1 MAVDGEGLP
10 AGQRPAQWGHRPI
23 VRRKLYEL
31 VVDQIVE
38 DVSSGRL
45 QPGERLPT
53 ERALA
58 DEFTVGRSS
67 IREALRMLETDGVIE
82 SAGRGVFAV
91 SRDRNPLNRS
101 LALLVSGHAAGGAE
115 LFEVR
120 KMIEVE
126 TAALAAERRTDDD
139 IEEMRSA
146 LEAMRRGLGS
156 RDEYIGGDVG
166 FHMAVVAAS
175 HNRIA
180 SHVMQAIRIVMQ
192 RILESVYEIPGSPQR
207 SIDQHAQ
214 ILTAVAAGH
223 ADEARERVRDHLLSV
238 EQDIGQA
245 LRSDPLSA
253 TGREGAGMREGAR

>member
-1 MAVDGEGLP
+1 
-10 AGQRPAQWGHRPI
+10 

-45 QPGERLPT
+45 EPGARLPT

-82 SAGRGVFAV
+82 STGRGVFVV

-126 TAALAAERRTDDD
+126 TAALAAERRTDED

-146 LEAMRRGLGS
+146 LQAMRRGLGS

-180 SHVMQAIRIVMQ
+180 SHVMQAIRIVMH

-207 SIDQHAQ
+207 SIDQHAE
-214 ILTAVAAGH
+214 ILSAVAAGR
-223 ADEARERVRDHLLSV
+223 AEEARGRVRDHLVSV
-238 EQDIGQA
+238 ELDIGQA
-245 LRSDPLSA
+245 LGSVHSTASL
-253 TGREGAGMREGAR
+253 REGSGVEESAP

>member
-1 MAVDGEGLP
+1 MAVGGSPVGQAP
-10 AGQRPAQWGHRPI
+10 APWGHRPI

-45 QPGERLPT
+45 VPGDKLPT

-82 SAGRGVFAV
+82 SAGRGVFVV

-126 TAALAAERRTDDD
+126 TAALAAERRTDED
-139 IEEMRSA
+139 IEAMRSA
-146 LEAMRRGLGS
+146 LRAMRHGLGS
-156 RDEYIGGDVG
+156 RDDYIGGDVG

-180 SHVMQAIRIVMQ
+180 SHVMQAIRMVMQ

-207 SIDQHAQ
+207 SIEQHAD
-214 ILTAVAAGH
+214 ILTAVAAGR
-223 ADEARERVRDHLLSV
+223 AEEARERVRDHLVSV
-238 EQDIGQA
+238 ELDIRQA
-245 LRSDPLSA
+245 LRSVPA
-253 TGREGAGMREGAR
+253 TGSGHEGPGAWGSTR

>member
-1 MAVDGEGLP
+1 MPDGGSLS
-10 AGQRPAQWGHRPI
+10 GQASGPWGHRPI

-45 QPGERLPT
+45 EPGEKLPT

-58 DEFTVGRSS
+58 EEFTVGRSS

-82 SAGRGVFAV
+82 SAGRGVFVV

-126 TAALAAERRTDDD
+126 TAALAAERRTDED
-139 IEEMRSA
+139 IEQMRSA
-146 LEAMRRGLGS
+146 LQAMRRGLGS

-180 SHVMQAIRIVMQ
+180 SHVMQAIRSVMH

-207 SIDQHAQ
+207 SIDQHAE
-214 ILTAVAAGH
+214 ILSAVAAGH

-238 EQDIGQA
+238 ELDIGHA
-245 LRSDPLSA
+245 LRSVPSSESSRA
-253 TGREGAGMREGAR
+253 SVGGMENTR